1 MGKVHAFHKSLFRH
15 WLVLITRCQFCHALM
30 LENSWSVHFVMEV
43 KENTVQND
51 EEAAK
56 NMGKA
61 KRSQADKVGKLKY
74 LLQKDKELA
83 QELSEIKLMLRT
95 IFEGLKPS
103 FNFKRPLL
111 EKIACEDEVDRAI
124 LQVLFESGS
133 AGLLPKD
140 LASKLDRFK
149 VTRHQI
155 SRRLVRMN
163 KRLLRKIGA
172 CVAEQRGWH
181 WALTGFALDAYGA
194 TDVEEISVAAGVSL
208 ESD

>member
-1 MGKVHAFHKSLFRH
+1 
-15 WLVLITRCQFCHALM
+15 
-30 LENSWSVHFVMEV
+30 MET

-51 EEAAK
+51 GQAAK
-56 NMGKA
+56 NAGKA

-83 QELSEIKLMLRT
+83 QELCEIKLMLRT

-103 FNFKRPLL
+103 FNFKRPLI
-111 EKIACEDEVDRAI
+111 EKIACEDEVDREI

-140 LASKLDRFK
+140 LAVKLERFK

-155 SRRLVRMN
+155 SRRLIRMN
-163 KRLLRKIGA
+163 KRLLRKLGE

-194 TDVEEISVAAGVSL
+194 LDVEEVALVADTNL
-208 ESD
+208 ETDEERV

>member
-1 MGKVHAFHKSLFRH
+1 MEIKK
-15 WLVLITRCQFCHALM
+15 
-30 LENSWSVHFVMEV
+30 NS
-43 KENTVQND
+43 VQNVGED
-51 EEAAK
+51 AK
-56 NMGKA
+56 NAGKT

-95 IFEGLKPS
+95 IFDGLKPS
-103 FNFKRPLL
+103 FNFKRPLI
-111 EKIACEDEVDRAI
+111 EKIACEDEVDREI

-140 LASKLDRFK
+140 LAVKLERFK

-163 KRLLRKIGA
+163 KRLLRKLGE

-181 WALTGFALDAYGA
+181 WALTSFALDAYGD
-194 TDVEEISVAAGVSL
+194 TDLDHGYSESMSVGEGV
-208 ESD
+208 

>member
-1 MGKVHAFHKSLFRH
+1 
-15 WLVLITRCQFCHALM
+15 
-30 LENSWSVHFVMEV
+30 MEA
-43 KENTVQND
+43 KENPVQN
-51 EEAAK
+51 EAEVPK
-56 NMGKA
+56 NPAKA

-83 QELSEIKLMLRT
+83 QELCEIKLMLRT

-103 FNFKRPLL
+103 FNFKRPLI
-111 EKIACEDEVDRAI
+111 EKIACEDQIDLAI
-124 LQVLFESGS
+124 LQALFESGS

-140 LASKLDRFK
+140 LAVKLERFK

-163 KRLLRKIGA
+163 KRLLKKLGE

-181 WALTGFALDAYGA
+181 WAMTSFTLDSYGA
-194 TDVEEISVAAGVSL
+194 LNIEEMSVTKSTEL
-208 ESD
+208 ENEERV

>member
-1 MGKVHAFHKSLFRH
+1 M
-15 WLVLITRCQFCHALM
+15 
-30 LENSWSVHFVMEV
+30 HFVMEA
-43 KENTVQND
+43 KENTVQNMLED
-51 EEAAK
+51 AK
-56 NMGKA
+56 KPVKE

-103 FNFKRPLL
+103 FNFKRPLI
-111 EKIACEDEVDRAI
+111 EKIACEDEVDREI
-124 LQVLFESGS
+124 LQALFESGS
-133 AGLLPKD
+133 SGLLPKD
-140 LASKLDRFK
+140 LAVKLERFK

-163 KRLLRKIGA
+163 KRLLRKLGE

-181 WALTGFALDAYGA
+181 WALTGFALEAYGA
-194 TDVEEISVAAGVSL
+194 VDSEEVTVVPSASL
-208 ESD
+208 EREE

>member
-1 MGKVHAFHKSLFRH
+1 MQMESV
-15 WLVLITRCQFCHALM
+15 
-30 LENSWSVHFVMEV
+30 SWSVHFVMEA
-43 KENTVQND
+43 KENTVQNKGED
-51 EEAAK
+51 PK
-56 NMGKA
+56 NAVKA

-83 QELSEIKLMLRT
+83 QELCEIKLMLRT

-103 FNFKRPLL
+103 FNFKRPLI
-111 EKIACEDEVDRAI
+111 EKISCEDEVDLAI

-140 LASKLDRFK
+140 LAVKLERFK

-155 SRRLVRMN
+155 SRRLLRMN
-163 KRLLRKIGA
+163 KRLLKKLGE

-194 TDVEEISVAAGVSL
+194 VDSEEVAVATNPCL
-208 ESD
+208 EADEERV